1 MSAAPSSLR
10 AATPALLNE
19 AVTLG
24 RSDSQPAWLD
34 PATYQLVPAGRS
46 YPTKTSGRCGR
57 TSSSMLAKLLW
68 LSSSERDGPGQRR
81 ASGQSELRLGVV
93 VAIPWW
99 VEAPVVGIQLGP
111 VAPFFVG
118 LIDQREHLIVELHM
132 ERPNGDVSV
141 GSTG

>member
-1 MSAAPSSLR
+1 M
-10 AATPALLNE
+10 
-19 AVTLG
+19 
-24 RSDSQPAWLD
+24 D

-57 TSSSMLAKLLW
+57 TSSSMLAKLLL
-68 LSSSERDGPGQRR
+68 LSSSERMGRGNGVRLAR
-81 ASGQSELRLGVV
+81 VSFRLGVV